1 MLLYLRHRRLKVP
14 KTSKEIEVRVK
25 MNIRPGSVTP
35 HMRKCWKTWW
45 TNRIAECQADLKAE
59 EKAGESQ

>member
-1 MLLYLRHRRLKVP
+1 MP